1 MIGAEIVLVF
11 KMVFAIIVGGIVG
24 IEREIRREPAGLR
37 THILI
42 CVGAALAVSLVY
54 TFIQLGDSTARIVTG
69 IMTGMGFIGAGTIMK
84 CSHGDKGCGIKG
96 LTTAASLWVVAALGM
111 TVGMEL
117 YFLSLSA
124 ALLIVFVLRLK
135 KVERKLERKVK
146 KYSLKIWNA
155 VF

>member
-1 MIGAEIVLVF
+1 MIEAELWLVF
-11 KMVFAIIVGGIVG
+11 KIMFAVLVGGIVG
-24 IEREIRREPAGLR
+24 IEREMRREPAGLR

-84 CSHGDKGCGIKG
+84 CNHGGNGCGIRG

-117 YFLSLSA
+117 YLLSVSCA
-124 ALLIVFVLRLK
+124 ILIVLVLQLK
-135 KVERKLERKVK
+135 RYERKLEKIVK
-146 KYSLKIWNA
+146 KGSVKLWN
-155 VF
+155 FIF